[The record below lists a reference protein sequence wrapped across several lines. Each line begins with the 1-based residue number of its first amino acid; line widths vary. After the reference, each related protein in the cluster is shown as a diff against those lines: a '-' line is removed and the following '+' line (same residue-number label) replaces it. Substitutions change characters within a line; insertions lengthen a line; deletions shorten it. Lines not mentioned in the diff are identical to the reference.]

1 MNKTDMM
8 AVVGGGICVA
18 LLLGVLLFTSGNNA
32 GATRSEGILAASSTR
47 SEITTDEANTW
58 AEARAADNVSS
69 YRVYLAAYPDGA
81 FADKAHESIGRVT
94 ATRSSSSA
102 APARSTRVAAQ
113 SGASSGPSRA
123 TIRSRCHAWVNA
135 QLSPPSKT
143 TRAAT
148 GAAAGCAVG
157 ALAGGNDGRN
167 CAIGAVAGGATGY
180 ITAGSR
186 ERRRE
191 EMYQS
196 CVARG
201 GPG

>member
-1 MNKTDMM
+1 MNKTDTL

-18 LLLGVLLFTSGNNA
+18 LLLGVLLFTSGDNA
-32 GATRSEGILAASSTR
+32 SATKSEGVFATHASVS
-47 SEITTDEANTW
+47 SQEANTW
-58 AEARAADNVSS
+58 AEARAADTAAS

-81 FADKAHESIGRVT
+81 FADNAHESLGRVT
-94 ATRSSSSA
+94 ASA
-102 APARSTRVAAQ
+102 PKAAATTTRVVEHR
-113 SGASSGPSRA
+113 GPSRA
-123 TIRSRCHAWVNA
+123 SIRASCHAWVNRS
-135 QLSPPSKT
+135 LPPPSKT

-180 ITAGSR
+180 VTAGNR
-186 ERRRE
+186 ERRRDQ
-191 EMYQS
+191 MLQS
-196 CVARG
+196 CIANG